1 MNDHSIKKFGKLTV
15 GATLILAL
23 GGCGGDSDNS
33 TSIQGTA
40 MAGPFLTGT
49 VCAYKVSNG
58 ARSDLIGS
66 CSVIASATSSFTLN
80 VGDYVGDVLLEVSNA
95 SYDDEANPN
104 DNTIGTPLNGT
115 MRSLIHVASVG
126 DTVEVAVTPLTEAAL
141 RMAGGTLNNATVQA
155 AVDQLESLLQT
166 GSGLDLRTTAPL
178 NDTAEGMA
186 YREALRALSELQ
198 WGASGNGQFAGD
210 LSGYLSNLVG
220 QIGVNGNTLASEIEN
235 QINANLNSNCS
246 TNSGSLVC
254 TVPSDN
260 GSGGTDNTG
269 GTDTSGGTGNT
280 GGTDSSGGTGNTGGT
295 DTSGGTDNTG
305 GTDNGGGATAAAACS
320 SAAVPAGM
328 NYSVNGNNITVST
341 TGCITLPTAG
351 MCVPP
356 APTQA
361 TGINILQTSTAGNA
375 SLSGLTF
382 NIPGGSNPFGDI
394 GAAYAGGKACLQNA
408 PEGMSNWNI
417 NYNVCYDITSQVA
430 PALAAVP
437 AGMVTVAN
445 QITIAANGTTT
456 MQTVADCF
464 STGADSITDALT
476 GEIWAKQANGSYLKL
491 N

>member
-1 MNDHSIKKFGKLTV
+1 MNDHAIKKFGKLTV
-15 GATLILAL
+15 GATLVLLL
-23 GGCGGDSDNS
+23 GGCLGGGDSSSS
-33 TSIQGTA
+33 TTLQGTA

-49 VCAYKVSNG
+49 VCAYKVTNG
-58 ARSDLIGS
+58 AKGATLGS

-104 DNTIGTPLNGT
+104 DNVIGTPLSGT
-115 MRSLIHVASVG
+115 MRNLIHIANPG
-126 DTVEVAVTPLTEAAL
+126 ETVEVAVTPLTEAAL
-141 RMAGGTLNNATVQA
+141 RLAGATLNNNTVQA
-155 AVDQLESLLQT
+155 AIDQLESLMQM
-166 GSGLDLRTTAPL
+166 GSGLDLRTTPPL
-178 NDTAEGMA
+178 ASTAAGMA
-186 YREALRALSELQ
+186 YREALRALSEHQ
-198 WGASGNGQFAGD
+198 WGASGNGDFAGKLD
-210 LSGYLSNLVG
+210 SYLSNLVG
-220 QIGVNGNTLASEIEN
+220 QIGVNGSTLATELEN
-235 QINANLNSNCS
+235 QINANLDSNCS
-246 TNSGSLVC
+246 TSSGTIVC
-254 TVPSDN
+254 TVPGTGGTGGTGGTDT
-260 GSGGTDNTG
+260 SGGTGNTG

-280 GGTDSSGGTGNTGGT
+280 GGTDTSGGTGNTGGT
-295 DTSGGTDNTG
+295 
-305 GTDNGGGATAAAACS
+305 GGATAAAACS

-328 NYSVNGNNITVST
+328 NYSVNGNNITVTT

-351 MCVPP
+351 ICVPP

-382 NIPGGSNPFGDI
+382 NIPGGNNPFGDI
-394 GAAYAGGKACLQNA
+394 GAAYAGGKACLKNA
-408 PEGMSNWNI
+408 PDGMSNWNI

-464 STGADSITDALT
+464 TSGADSITDALT
-476 GEIWAKQANGSYLKL
+476 GEIWSKQADGSYLKL

>member
-1 MNDHSIKKFGKLTV
+1 MYDHSIKTFGKLTI
-15 GATLILAL
+15 GATLVLSL
-23 GGCGGDSDNS
+23 GGCGGDSENS

-49 VCAYKVSNG
+49 VCAYEVSNG
-58 ARSDLIGS
+58 VKSDLIGS
-66 CSVIASATSSFTLN
+66 CSVISSATSSFTLN
-80 VGDYVGDVLLEVSNA
+80 VGDYVGDVLLEVTNA
-95 SYDDEANPN
+95 TYDDEANPD
-104 DNTIGTPLNGT
+104 DNVIGTPLTGP

-141 RMAGGTLNNATVQA
+141 RLAGGTLNNATVQA

-166 GSGLDLRTTAPL
+166 GSGLDLRTTPPL
-178 NDTAEGMA
+178 DSTASGMA

-198 WGASGNGQFAGD
+198 WGASGAGDFAGD
-210 LSGYLSNLVG
+210 LSGFLGNLVG
-220 QIGVNGNTLASEIEN
+220 QIGSNSNSLATQLRN
-235 QINANLNSNCS
+235 QINANLDSNCS
-246 TNSGSLVC
+246 TSSGAIVC
-254 TVPSDN
+254 TVPSGGTGGTGN
-260 GSGGTDNTG
+260 TGGGTDNSGGSGNTGGSGSTG
-269 GTDTSGGTGNT
+269 GTDTSGGSGNT
-280 GGTDSSGGTGNTGGT
+280 GGSN
-295 DTSGGTDNTG
+295 
-305 GTDNGGGATAAAACS
+305 NGGGAAASAACS

-328 NYSVNGNNITVST
+328 NYSVNGNNITVTT

-361 TGINILQTSTAGNA
+361 TGINILQTSTAGNT

-382 NIPGGSNPFGDI
+382 NIPGGTNPFGDI

-408 PEGMSNWNI
+408 PEGMSTWNI
-417 NYNVCYDITSQVA
+417 NYNVCYDITSQVG
-430 PALAAVP
+430 PALAAIP

-456 MQTVADCF
+456 MQTVSDCF
-464 STGADSITDALT
+464 TTGADSITDALT
-476 GEIWAKQANGSYLKL
+476 SEMWIKQTDGSYLKV